1 MSSHTETIQLRAKR
15 ATRRARLASFV
26 SLGLVAAAVA
36 LTALFFYQA
45 GFFSVLVPKQAEPPP
60 VVEKAQQISS
70 RASRVSGFDREQQP
84 YEIAASE
91 GFQDKDQPNLVHLQD
106 LTGSFRKV
114 SGKTYEIAANAGL
127 YDTKLKQIDLSGD
140 VRIVEPG
147 RLTATMAKAQ
157 VQVETKALETDVPVE
172 VVMDNGT
179 SRISAGGMKISDD
192 GKTILFLNGVKA
204 RFEGDGKGDK
214 P

>member
-1 MSSHTETIQLRAKR
+1 MSSHTETIQLRAMR
-15 ATRRARLASFV
+15 ASRRARFAQFISIALI
-26 SLGLVAAAVA
+26 AVA
-36 LTALFFYQA
+36 VLFTLLFFYQA
-45 GFFSVLVPKQAEPPP
+45 GFFSVLMPKQQPPAP

-91 GFQDKDQPNLVHLQD
+91 GFQDKDKPNLVHLQD
-106 LTGSFRKV
+106 LTGTLRRI
-114 SGKTYEIAANAGL
+114 SGKTYEIEANTGL
-127 YDTKLKQIDLSGD
+127 YDTKTKQIDLEGD

-147 RLTATMAKAQ
+147 RLTATMSKAL
-157 VQVETKALETDVPVE
+157 VQVESKSLDADVPVE
-172 VVMDNGT
+172 VVMNGGN